1 LEIILRLL
9 QQHYRWLDLLAML
22 GVALLYA
29 LLAKIV
35 LAYFSETDN
44 ITLIWFPGGLAL
56 AVLLSRGKQYWP
68 AIFAGAFAAGLMVND
83 PIPTSL
89 AIALGNTLES
99 VVAAW
104 LLNHNPRFSIALS
117 HIRDYIWL
125 TFTGMIAALIS
136 AALGPCSLWL
146 GGTTPGDVLPAV
158 MLRWWMSDAFGI
170 ITLTP
175 ILLIWR
181 NWPRRWFSDK
191 RVPEA
196 LLLAGL
202 STFVG
207 QVLFLDAFHPTLGK
221 IAHGYWMFLFA
232 IWGAMRFG
240 RHGVML
246 ITLLIMTQALFGAAH
261 HRGYFGDDFEK
272 TRLLNLWFYLLIM
285 YWTGTILALTRYKYR
300 LVTQGLAESERRFKA
315 IFDASP
321 VPFALNDHQGNI
333 TLLNPAFINTYGYTP
348 NDIPTLSDWWPKAYP
363 DAGYRQ
369 WAIETWQALIARTQH
384 NQAFETMEA
393 NIRCKNGEV
402 RTVQAGAV
410 PLDGSMVGSHL
421 VTLLDVTEGKRH
433 EQALAES
440 VSVLQATLEA
450 TADGIMVTNLQ
461 GRIRSFNQRF
471 LELWRIP
478 ADLIRQ
484 GDEGGRLQTLVCAQ
498 LKEPD
503 QYLNR
508 IYELYAHP
516 DIESYDMLE
525 FNDGKLVERYS
536 LPQRIDNNI
545 TGRVWSFRDIT
556 ERRRIEKQLLWRT
569 AFLEALLESSP
580 DGIVTVDNDGHKIQQ
595 NQRIAQMWNLP
606 PEIADQTEDA
616 KQIEFT
622 KNQTQDPRQFVERIQ
637 YLYAHPDVTSHDEIE
652 LINGTILKRYS
663 TSVWDWLGKHY
674 GRIWQYRDVTA
685 ERRAER
691 ALQQKEYYQRALLD
705 NIPHAIWLKDRDSRF
720 LAVNQ
725 EFANVFSADTPE
737 ALVGKNDFD
746 IALPD
751 RAEGYRANDRRV
763 MTTREKVSVEE
774 IIIERGE
781 SKWFETYKAPVIDEE
796 GQLLGTVGFARDI
809 SERKK
814 TEENLRLAAMV
825 YENSS
830 EAMLVTDADNVIL
843 AANPAFTAMTGYSVD
858 EVIGTTPNILRSG
871 EHDEAFYQAMW
882 QAINTTGAWRGEI
895 KNRRKNGE
903 LYTEELTINTIRNAD
918 GQPQRRVALF
928 SDITQRKQSEEQI
941 WWQANFDPL
950 TSLPNR
956 RMFRDRLEME
966 IKKAHRMGQSFALLF
981 IDLDRFKEVNDT
993 LGHEMGD
1000 NLLKETAH
1008 RLQTCVRETDTV
1020 ARLGGD
1026 EFTIILSE
1034 LNEVEDCERIAK
1046 NLLQKLCS
1054 PFRLGDELAY
1064 ISASIGITLYPTDST
1079 DLGQLL
1085 KNADQAMYAAKN
1097 KGRNG
1102 YNFFTQALQESL
1114 KERAALLGDLRNALP
1129 DNQFRLYY
1137 QPIVEL
1143 RTGNIRKAE
1152 ALLRWNH
1159 PVHGLVAPAEF
1170 IALAEETGHIID
1182 IGDWVFRTAARQVS
1196 RWRADLHPE
1205 FQISINESPLRF
1217 QSALHSPIQWF
1228 DHLDELRISGQSI
1241 AVEITEGLLMNA
1253 SPTVLNHL
1261 LAFRDAG
1268 MQVAIDDFGSG
1279 YSSLSYLKKFDIDYL
1294 KIAPSFIQNLSDD
1307 SADLVLCEA
1316 IIIMAHKLGLKVI
1329 AEGVETQ
1336 QQLDLLTSIGC
1347 DYGQGYLFSEPLP
1360 AELFEKKFGRDDG
1373 A

>member
-1 LEIILRLL
+1 MRLL
-9 QQHYRWLDLLAML
+9 QQPYRGLDLLAML
-22 GVALLYA
+22 GVAILYT

-35 LAYFSETDN
+35 LAYFSEADS
-44 ITLIWFPGGLAL
+44 ITLIWFPSGLAL
-56 AVLLSRGKQYWP
+56 AVLLSQGDKYWP
-68 AIFAGAFAAGLMVND
+68 AIFTGAFAAGLMLNH

-89 AIALGNTLES
+89 VIAFGNALES
-99 VVAAW
+99 VVATW
-104 LLNHNPRFSIALS
+104 LLNRAPRFSIALTQPANFVC
-117 HIRDYIWL
+117 L
-125 TFTGMIAALIS
+125 TLTGMAASLIS
-136 AALGPCSLWL
+136 ATIGSAALWSAGLI
-146 GGTTPGDVLPAV
+146 PADAIPSA
-158 MLRWWMSDAFGI
+158 MLRWWMSDAFGM

-175 ILLIWR
+175 ILLVWR
-181 NWPRRWFSDK
+181 SWPRHWFTEK
-191 RVPEA
+191 RGLEA
-196 LLLAGL
+196 LLMIALAILAG
-202 STFVG
+202 
-207 QVLFLDAFHPTLGK
+207 QVVFLDVFQPLLKEFAR
-221 IAHGYWMFLFA
+221 GYWMILFVIWAA
-232 IWGAMRFG
+232 IRFG

-246 ITLLIMTQALFGAAH
+246 IICLITVHALLGAANH
-261 HRGYFGDDFEK
+261 QGFFGDDFQK
-272 TRLLNLWFYLLIM
+272 TGLLNLWFYILVM
-285 YWTGTILALTRYKYR
+285 SWAGTILALTLYKKQ
-300 LVTQGLAESERRFKA
+300 LVAQRLAESERRLKA
-315 IFDASP
+315 IIDASP
-321 VPFALNDHQGNI
+321 VPYTIYDAQGNI
-333 TLLNPAFINTYGYTP
+333 SLFNPAFIKTFGYAL
-348 NDIPTLSDWWPKAYP
+348 NDVPTLSDWWPKAYP
-363 DAGYRQ
+363 DPSYRK
-369 WAIETWQALIARTQH
+369 WVIETWQTLIARTQH
-384 NQAFETMEA
+384 NQAFESMEA
-393 NIRCKNGEV
+393 NILCKNGEV

-410 PLDGSMVGSHL
+410 PLDGSLAGSHL
-421 VTLLDVTEGKRH
+421 VTLLDITESKQN

-450 TADGIMVTNLQ
+450 TADGIVVTSLQ

-471 LELWRIP
+471 LELWQIP

-484 GDEGGRLQTLVCAQ
+484 SDIGDRLQTLACAQ
-498 LKEPD
+498 LKDPD

-525 FNDGKLVERYS
+525 FIDGKLVERYS

-545 TGRVWSFRDIT
+545 IGRVWSYRDVT
-556 ERRRIEKQLLWRT
+556 ERKQIEKQLLWRT

-580 DGIVTVDNDGHKIQQ
+580 DGIVTVDNEGHKIQQ
-595 NQRIAQMWNLP
+595 NRRIAQMLNIP

-622 KNQTQDPRQFVERIQ
+622 KTQTKDPQQFVERIQ

-652 LINGTILKRYS
+652 FVDGSILKRYS
-663 TSVWDWLGKHY
+663 TSVWDWVGRHY

-705 NIPHAIWLKDRDSRF
+705 NIPHAIWLKDGDSRF

-725 EFANVFSADTPE
+725 EFANVFSAETPE

-746 IALPD
+746 IAPPEQ
-751 RAEGYRANDRRV
+751 AEGYRADDRRV
-763 MTTREKVSVEE
+763 MTTLEKINVEE

-781 SKWFETYKAPVIDEE
+781 SKWFETYKAPVIDEQ

-814 TEENLRLAAMV
+814 NEENLRLAALV

-830 EAMLVTDADNVIL
+830 EAMLVTDANNIIL
-843 AANPAFTAMTGYSVD
+843 AVNPAFTAMTGYSAD
-858 EVIGTTPNILRSG
+858 EAIGKNPDILRSG
-871 EHDEAFYQAMW
+871 EHDQAFYQAMW
-882 QAINTTGAWRGEI
+882 QAINTTGTWRGEI

-903 LYTEELTINTIRNAD
+903 LYIEELTINTIYNTD
-918 GQPQRRVALF
+918 GQAQRRVALF

-956 RMFRDRLEME
+956 RMFRDRLDME
-966 IKKAHRMGQSFALLF
+966 IKKAHRMGQAFALLF
-981 IDLDRFKEVNDT
+981 IDLDRFKEVNDK

-1008 RLQTCVRETDTV
+1008 RLLTCVRETDTV

-1034 LNEVEDCERIAK
+1034 LNEVEDCQRIAK
-1046 NLLQKLCS
+1046 NLLLKLCS
-1054 PFRLGDELAY
+1054 PFSLGDELAY
-1064 ISASIGITLYPTDST
+1064 ISASIGITLYPSDST

-1097 KGRNG
+1097 QGRNG
-1102 YNFFTQALQESL
+1102 YSFFTKALQESL

-1129 DNQFRLYY
+1129 DNQFELYY

-1143 RTGNIRKAE
+1143 ATGTVQKAE

-1159 PVHGLVAPAEF
+1159 PLRGLIGPAEF
-1170 IALAEETGHIID
+1170 IALAEETGQIID
-1182 IGDWVFRTAARQVS
+1182 IGDWVFRSAARRVAQ
-1196 RWRADLHPE
+1196 WHITIHPE
-1205 FQISINESPLRF
+1205 FQISINQSPLQF
-1217 QSALHSPIQWF
+1217 QSARHSPVQWF
-1228 DHLDELRISGQSI
+1228 EYLDELRLSGQSI
-1241 AVEITEGLLMNA
+1241 VVEITEGLLLDANP
-1253 SPTVLNHL
+1253 SVLNHL
-1261 LAFRDAG
+1261 IAFRDAG
-1268 MQVAIDDFGSG
+1268 IQVAIDDFGTG
-1279 YSSLSYLKKFDIDYL
+1279 YSALSYLKKFDIDYL
-1294 KIAPSFIQNLSDD
+1294 KIDQTFIHNLSND
-1307 SADLVLCEA
+1307 SGDLVLCEA

-1329 AEGVETQ
+1329 AEGVETEQ
-1336 QQLDLLTSIGC
+1336 QRDLLASIAC
-1347 DYGQGYLFSEPLP
+1347 DYGQGYLFSQPLP
-1360 AELFEKKFGRDDG
+1360 AEPFEQRFGRDDAG